1 MHFFLGPLRVKV
13 LKMPL
18 PLQILAQQQL
28 EKQETL
34 KSQTQSQTQRP
45 SVSIPQPHAL
55 LQAPPP
61 QVLVI
66 ERIYS
71 GKSIEVQQV
80 LDIVHLIRKSANTSY
95 SVF

>member
-1 MHFFLGPLRVKV
+1 MNPGLIRPL
-13 LKMPL
+13 L
-18 PLQILAQQQL
+18 LQILAQQQL
-28 EKQETL
+28 EKQETP

-71 GKSIEVQQV
+71 GKSNGLKV
-80 LDIVHLIRKSANTSY
+80 LYTR
-95 SVF
+95 